1 MISANLE
8 MARALRE
15 EIRQAYLLGHVEG
28 SDGRCY
34 EIFPDSVTPER
45 AAFVESACSFG
56 AADSNAGNR
65 NGVGDVDAGHPEH
78 AVRKCPEFPST
89 RGYRSL
95 AGCKVSGGRT
105 ARPKTCRRRDLVEFH
120 PKASVAVLPKLLGRT
135 FDFVFVDGAHHYS
148 AVFCDLWLLHPLL
161 RPGSVVVVDDVWF
174 DDIQRACKFA
184 ESNLGYRVHSEYPSG
199 GAHPLLRAYVVEPV
213 VRDDLR
219 FGGKFKRARSR
230 LLTKIPAGIDAPCFT
245 ASRPHAARDASQSCQ
260 PPMIGRRR
268 ARGKRGSA
276 QVKNRRR
283 ESWRRTSNSG
293 ARATPNRSSYDSES
307 Q

>member
-1 MISANLE
+1 MRLISANLE

-15 EIRQAYLLGHVEG
+15 EIRQACLLGHVEG

-45 AAFVESACSFG
+45 AAFVESACSFAQPTATLEIGMAWGMSTLGILSTLSESARSFHPHVVIDPWQAARYREAALLGLRRAG
-56 AADSNAGNR
+56 A
-65 NGVGDVDAGHPEH
+65 E
-78 AVRKCPEFPST
+78 T
-89 RGYRSL
+89 
-95 AGCKVSGGRT
+95 
-105 ARPKTCRRRDLVEFH
+105 LVEFH
-120 PKASVAVLPKLLGRT
+120 PKASVAVLPKLSGRT

-184 ESNLGYRVHSEYPSG
+184 EKNLGYRVHSEYPSG

-230 LLTKIPAGIDAPCFT
+230 LLTRYRRGLMLHALRRLGLM
-245 ASRPHAARDASQSCQ
+245 RPETHPKVA
-260 PPMIGRRR
+260 
-268 ARGKRGSA
+268 
-276 QVKNRRR
+276 NRR
-283 ESWRRTSNSG
+283 
-293 ARATPNRSSYDSES
+293 
-307 Q
+307 